1 VNGVAPTALPRQ
13 AGAGGILIGID
24 PKPCRAG
31 LTFSGHPPGLGGKPS
46 CHRSKGTTCPHP
58 ARSVHRRFL
67 VGVSLSRSQRT
78 VHASLM
84 GRSVSASQAGAGLA
98 GSLVGALI
106 GTLDP
111 AERRTTQGPREID
124 ERKQLLQ
131 NHICSNF
138 GFCVCAEEAGTARRK
153 HVYFW
158 SEASSNRQRLLL
170 KKNRTLLRQGRK
182 FGI

>member
-1 VNGVAPTALPRQ
+1 VNGVAPTAPPRQ

-58 ARSVHRRFL
+58 ARSLQRRFL

-84 GRSVSASQAGAGLA
+84 RTVRFRKPGWRGLSWFFGWCPDWHLGSVRRSGERPRALEKPTRGKSSYRITSAAISASASAQKKLEQPGESMFTSGLKRHPI
-98 GSLVGALI
+98 GS
-106 GTLDP
+106 
-111 AERRTTQGPREID
+111 
-124 ERKQLLQ
+124 
-131 NHICSNF
+131 
-138 GFCVCAEEAGTARRK
+138 GF
-153 HVYFW
+153 
-158 SEASSNRQRLLL
+158 S
-170 KKNRTLLRQGRK
+170 
-182 FGI
+182 